1 MNKSVGRIGY
11 TLKLMRHVK
20 GMWKYLVLSTF
31 TNILYKVLPIIL
43 NVIVSYMIGRT
54 ILGGIHNVW
63 NLFFVVL
70 AIIVGLVVM
79 SYLNVL
85 ISHDMAYRI
94 LAKLR
99 SAAYR
104 KIDEI
109 APAAMEK
116 RQSGE
121 LMSIVLEDVEILEWF
136 YAHTIGQLVT
146 AIVIPSAVLVILSMI
161 SPIIPLVLFPF
172 IIALLVVP
180 IFGIK
185 KSNEQGIE
193 TRKHFADLSAQIV
206 DGVQGLKDIVSFQWQ
221 QIFFLRFS
229 RTNEKYHN
237 YQMKYALRS
246 AGEMRLFQMIMGV
259 GGLIG
264 QFVSLLLAING
275 RMPISYLIPIFI
287 LCSAVFSPL
296 MEALTMSTNY
306 GLIFSA
312 AERLFELFQS
322 KNVVTDGGG
331 KDAESVLD
339 NKGDRLIH
347 VSFKNVHFSYPEN
360 REEQTSQV
368 LKGLDF
374 EFSTGETVALVGA
387 SGSGKTTVAKL
398 LQRFWDVDHGSIK
411 INDVDIRSIRIE
423 ALRKLVTIVPQEVY
437 LFNMSIEN
445 NLLLANPDAD
455 ASHLHKA
462 AADAQADAFI
472 KKLPDGYE
480 TQVGERGLKLS
491 GGEKQRLSIAQAFLK
506 DSPILILD
514 EISANL
520 DSENEAR
527 INNAVKRLKAGRATL
542 VIAHRVS
549 TIKKADRIVV
559 IRDGC
564 VVGSGNYQFLLETCP
579 YFAELIG
586 EEYAEEEYAE

>member
-146 AIVIPSAVLVILSMI
+146 AIVIPSAVLVILTMI

-193 TRKHFADLSAQIV
+193 TRKH
-206 DGVQGLKDIVSFQWQ
+206 
-221 QIFFLRFS
+221 
-229 RTNEKYHN
+229 
-237 YQMKYALRS
+237 
-246 AGEMRLFQMIMGV
+246 
-259 GGLIG
+259 
-264 QFVSLLLAING
+264 
-275 RMPISYLIPIFI
+275 
-287 LCSAVFSPL
+287 
-296 MEALTMSTNY
+296 
-306 GLIFSA
+306 
-312 AERLFELFQS
+312 
-322 KNVVTDGGG
+322 
-331 KDAESVLD
+331 
-339 NKGDRLIH
+339 
-347 VSFKNVHFSYPEN
+347 
-360 REEQTSQV
+360 
-368 LKGLDF
+368 
-374 EFSTGETVALVGA
+374 
-387 SGSGKTTVAKL
+387 
-398 LQRFWDVDHGSIK
+398 
-411 INDVDIRSIRIE
+411 
-423 ALRKLVTIVPQEVY
+423 
-437 LFNMSIEN
+437 
-445 NLLLANPDAD
+445 
-455 ASHLHKA
+455 
-462 AADAQADAFI
+462 
-472 KKLPDGYE
+472 
-480 TQVGERGLKLS
+480 
-491 GGEKQRLSIAQAFLK
+491 
-506 DSPILILD
+506 
-514 EISANL
+514 
-520 DSENEAR
+520 
-527 INNAVKRLKAGRATL
+527 
-542 VIAHRVS
+542 
-549 TIKKADRIVV
+549 
-559 IRDGC
+559 
-564 VVGSGNYQFLLETCP
+564 
-579 YFAELIG
+579 
-586 EEYAEEEYAE
+586 